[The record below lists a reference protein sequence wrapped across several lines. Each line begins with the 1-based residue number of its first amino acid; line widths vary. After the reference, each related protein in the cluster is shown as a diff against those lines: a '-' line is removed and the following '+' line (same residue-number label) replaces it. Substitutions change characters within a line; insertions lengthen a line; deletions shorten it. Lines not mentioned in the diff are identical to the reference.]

1 MDKKEVIIFLFHVKV
16 RALLKSLTEFSFQF
30 ENFKEY
36 FGYRYHEK
44 DQKVELTSRIN
55 FSHNED
61 LSHCDFQPS
70 SKTLEVNSPQY
81 LAIAYVVCKVM
92 NLYSKY
98 VDEETVENFVYEL
111 FDHVSIPYELTTTDE
126 VLSFIKKLLIS
137 AEVLTGSITSEEV

>member
-1 MDKKEVIIFLFHVKV
+1 MDKKEVIIFLFHIKV

-61 LSHCDFQPS
+61 SSHCDFHPS

-126 VLSFIKKLLIS
+126 VLSFIQKLLIS